1 MKFTSAAIVGAGAIG
16 SFYGAKLIQA
26 GLRVQFQ
33 TRSGAAALR
42 ENKMDIHSIWG
53 DFSIRADVHESTD
66 TMDRTDLIIIST
78 KALENINYCDILK
91 PLVKSGSIILLMQNG
106 LNVDEKLQQLFPSQK
121 VLGAT
126 AFVCLNRV
134 SPVNIQH
141 LAYGRLDIGYL
152 NDADKHITGLLADLF
167 RSTGVEVYLS
177 GYIREL
183 RWKKLLWN
191 VPFNVMSVLLLKAN
205 TKEMIDDV
213 NILHLSVELMKE
225 VKMLAEADNIT
236 ISDEDINNM
245 IAKTKVMVPYKT
257 SMLLDFEEHR
267 PMEVEAIL
275 GEPLKIAQKS
285 GLRAPHMEV
294 LYAELK
300 FLDKHRR

>member
-1 MKFTSAAIVGAGAIG
+1 MKFNDIAIVGAGAIG
-16 SFYGAKLIQA
+16 SFFGAKLQKY
-26 GLRVQFQ
+26 GLQVQFQ
-33 TRSGAAALR
+33 TRSGAAVLKKK
-42 ENKMDIHSIWG
+42 KMNIYSIWG
-53 DFSIRADVHESTD
+53 DFSINADAHESTD
-66 TMDRTDLIIIST
+66 TMEPADLILITT
-78 KALENINYCDILK
+78 KALYNINYNDLLS
-91 PLVKSGSIILLMQNG
+91 PLIKDESIILLLQNG
-106 LNVDEKLQQLFPSQK
+106 LNVDERLQELFPYQK

-152 NDADKHITGLLADLF
+152 KDEDKQFANKLVTLF
-167 RSTGVEVYLS
+167 KSAGAEIYLS

-205 TKEMIDDV
+205 TKEMIEDE
-213 NILHLSVELMKE
+213 NILRLSIELMNE
-225 VKMLAEADNIT
+225 VRMLAAAENIVIT
-236 ISDEDINNM
+236 DDDINSM
-245 IAKTKVMVPYKT
+245 IEKTKVMVPYMT

-275 GEPLKIAQKS
+275 GEPLKIAKKT
-285 GLRAPHMEV
+285 GIKTPFMEV

-300 FLDKHRR
+300 FLDSHRR